1 MNQHIFHITTQALAA
16 NPVSKEG
23 AVSLNLLEIVLN
35 SSPVVMIV
43 LLMLIVFSLI
53 SWAIII
59 HKWKILGH
67 AEDSTENFLE
77 VFWSGKSMDH
87 IYSESKRYPA
97 TPLATIFQA
106 GYKELQR
113 LMEKERQ
120 KSSSKESTTTDLGS
134 IVPPES
140 SIENLER
147 SLNVASRRE
156 TIKLENSMT
165 FLATAA
171 STAPFIGLFGTVW
184 GIMNAFQNIGAQG
197 GASLATVAPGI
208 AEALIATAVGLAC
221 AIPATMGYNYFN
233 NKIRGIRARMENFG
247 ADFLNIV
254 KRNFLA
260 S

>member
-1 MNQHIFHITTQALAA
+1 M
-16 NPVSKEG
+16 
-23 AVSLNLLEIVLN
+23 LEIVLN
-35 SSPVVMIV
+35 SSPIVMGV
-43 LLMLIVFSLI
+43 LLLLIGFSLL
-53 SWAIII
+53 SWAIIV
-59 HKWKILGH
+59 HKWKVLGQ
-67 AEDSTENFLE
+67 AEESTENFLE

-113 LMEKERQ
+113 LRDKERQ
-120 KSSSKESTTTDLGS
+120 KSSQKDNTTTDLGS
-134 IVPPES
+134 LVPPQS

-147 SLNVASRRE
+147 SLNAASRRE
-156 TIKLENSMT
+156 TLKLESSMT

-233 NKIRGIRARMENFG
+233 NKLRSIRARMENFG

-260 S
+260 N

>member
-1 MNQHIFHITTQALAA
+1 MIQYILPISPEALAA
-16 NPVSKEG
+16 NSSTKE
-23 AVSLNLLEIVLN
+23 VVTSLNLWEVVFN
-35 SSPVVMIV
+35 SSPIVMGV
-43 LLMLIVFSLI
+43 LLLLIGFSLL
-53 SWAIII
+53 SWAIIV
-59 HKWKILGH
+59 HKWRILGE
-67 AEDSTENFLE
+67 AEGSTEDFLE
-77 VFWSGKSMDH
+77 VFWSGKSLDH
-87 IYSESKRYPA
+87 IYTESKKYPA

-113 LMEKERQ
+113 LMDKERQ
-120 KSSSKESTTTDLGS
+120 KSSHRESTTTDVGS
-134 IVPPES
+134 LIPPQS

-147 SLNVASRRE
+147 SLTAAARRE
-156 TIKLENSMT
+156 TLKLESSMT

-233 NKIRGIRARMENFG
+233 NKLRGIRARMENFG
-247 ADFLNIV
+247 ADFLNII

-260 S
+260 N

>member
-1 MNQHIFHITTQALAA
+1 MNQYIFYMTTVALA
-16 NPVSKEG
+16 NNSVSKE
-23 AVSLNLLEIVLN
+23 SMPQLNILEIILN
-35 SSPVVMIV
+35 SSPIVMGV
-43 LLMLIVFSLI
+43 LLLLMGFSLV
-53 SWAIII
+53 SWAIIF
-59 HKWKILGH
+59 HKWRVLGQ
-67 AEDSTENFLE
+67 AESSTENFLE

-87 IYSESKRYPA
+87 IYSESKKYPN

-113 LMEKERQ
+113 LMDRERQ
-120 KSSSKESTTTDLGS
+120 KTSSKEHTTTDLGS
-134 IVPPES
+134 LVPPES

-147 SLNVASRRE
+147 SLNVAARRE
-156 TIKLENSMT
+156 ALKLESSMT

-184 GIMNAFQNIGAQG
+184 GIMNSFQNIGAQG

-208 AEALIATAVGLAC
+208 AEALVATAVGLAC

-233 NKIRGIRARMENFG
+233 NKLRGIRARMENFG
-247 ADFLNIV
+247 SDFLNIV

>member
-1 MNQHIFHITTQALAA
+1 MNQHIINITTQAIASTS
-16 NPVSKEG
+16 PIKEG
-23 AVSLNLLEIVLN
+23 TTSLNMWEIVLN

-43 LLMLIVFSLI
+43 LLLLIAFSMI
-53 SWAIII
+53 SWAIIF

-67 AEDSTENFLE
+67 AEESTENFLE

-113 LMEKERQ
+113 LMDKERQ
-120 KSSSKESTTTDLGS
+120 KSTSKDNAKADLGS
-134 IVPPES
+134 LVPPES

-147 SLNVASRRE
+147 SLNVAARRE
-156 TIKLENSMT
+156 TIKLESSMT

-184 GIMNAFQNIGAQG
+184 GIMNSFQNIGAQG

>member
-1 MNQHIFHITTQALAA
+1 MNPYIIKSITVSYLAQAA
-16 NPVSKEG
+16 SKESG
-23 AVSLNLLEIVLN
+23 GSLNLLEIVLN
-35 SSPVVMIV
+35 SSPIVMGV
-43 LLMLIVFSLI
+43 LLLLIAFSLI

-59 HKWKILGH
+59 HKWRVLGQ
-67 AEDSTENFLE
+67 AEENTENFLE

-113 LMEKERQ
+113 LMDKERQ
-120 KSSSKESTTTDLGS
+120 KSSKEQTTTDLGS
-134 IVPPES
+134 LVPPES

-147 SLNVASRRE
+147 SLNVAARRE
-156 TIKLENSMT
+156 TLRLESSMT

-233 NKIRGIRARMENFG
+233 HKLRSIRARMENFG

>member
-1 MNQHIFHITTQALAA
+1 MNPHILYITTQALAA
-16 NPVSKEG
+16 NPAPSESVT
-23 AVSLNLLEIVLN
+23 SLNMLEIVLN

-43 LLMLIVFSLI
+43 LLLLIVFSLI

-59 HKWKILGH
+59 HKWRILGQ
-67 AEDSTENFLE
+67 AEESTENFLE

-87 IYSESKRYPA
+87 IYSESKRYPS
-97 TPLATIFQA
+97 TPLATIFQS

-113 LMEKERQ
+113 LMDKERQ
-120 KSSSKESTTTDLGS
+120 KSSSRDHATTDLGS
-134 IVPPES
+134 MVPPES

-156 TIKLENSMT
+156 TIKLESSMT

-184 GIMNAFQNIGAQG
+184 GIMNAFQNIGIQG

-233 NKIRGIRARMENFG
+233 NKLRGIRARMENFG

-254 KRNFLA
+254 KRNFLG

>member
-1 MNQHIFHITTQALAA
+1 MNPYIFQISTQALAA
-16 NPVSKEG
+16 AASKEG
-23 AVSLNLLEIVLN
+23 APSLNMLEIVLN
-35 SSPVVMIV
+35 SSPIVMGV
-43 LLMLIVFSLI
+43 LLLLIAFSLI
-53 SWAIII
+53 SWAIIF
-59 HKWKILGH
+59 HKWKVLGQ

-120 KSSSKESTTTDLGS
+120 KSSSRKDQTTTDLGS
-134 IVPPES
+134 LVPPES

-147 SLNVASRRE
+147 SLNVAARRE
-156 TIKLENSMT
+156 TLKLESSMT

-233 NKIRGIRARMENFG
+233 NKLRGIRARMENFG